1 MINFLFYT
9 VLPPGAPK
17 LTKLTNLMI
26 LHSSFRF
33 DRTVFWSKLM
43 MSTMLFTTN
52 LNTMTNSRRCN
63 VFSLRASKI
72 DQKIILSVKWL
83 NFATSED
90 LGVKI
95 VYPREFIMKFKVVHN
110 VVSDNFH
117 FDHKAVGSNLSK
129 LFFFSDLSG
138 QCFNR
143 N

>member
-1 MINFLFYT
+1 MINPIFCTL
-9 VLPPGAPK
+9 LPPGASK
-17 LTKLTNLMI
+17 VDQSHK
-26 LHSSFRF
+26 FRSYSYFIF
-33 DRTVFWSKLM
+33 DRAQFWSKRM
-43 MSTMLFTTN
+43 ISTMLFTTN

-129 LFFFSDLSG
+129 LFFFKSYE
-138 QCFNR
+138 
-143 N
+143 